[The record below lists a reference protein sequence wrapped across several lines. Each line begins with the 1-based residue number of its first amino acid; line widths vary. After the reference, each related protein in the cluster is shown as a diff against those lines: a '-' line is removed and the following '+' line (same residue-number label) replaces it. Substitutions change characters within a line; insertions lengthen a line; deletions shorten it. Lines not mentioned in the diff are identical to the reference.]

1 MLQPVWV
8 SNFILSVELYL
19 DHVHPLSHVKEALL
33 TGDVVQQQHTVRP
46 PEIRLCNA
54 AKPERRKIVEDTQ
67 MYTLTALFS
76 PSRLILLFNTTYK
89 VIRFVYVWVISSK
102 QQTYS
107 SERPVKKKR
116 KKRYPLSIRK
126 NKNKIVSFLKTGE
139 KHRWLRALGEIKTH
153 QEEKNDALV
162 LFWVQNN
169 KITK

>member
-116 KKRYPLSIRK
+116 KQKGIHCQLE
-126 NKNKIVSFLKTGE
+126 KIK
-139 KHRWLRALGEIKTH
+139 IK
-153 QEEKNDALV
+153 
-162 LFWVQNN
+162 LFHF
-169 KITK
+169 